1 MKKLLAA
8 VVMAST
14 FLLGCAGAGAMDSA
28 TLLHNP
34 SRYRVVSTQSDGVV
48 YVDMESIRSMQTRDY
63 PNSIENISCTLY
75 VEKYNSNL
83 DATAFQKNEIVRQIN
98 EYKAKLHGNKREN
111 TYDIAAELQQAY
123 SPDGQA
129 KAVSIDTIQFKNIKE
144 MFINT
149 HRLTAD
155 LSLADKNPAAQRK

>member
-8 VVMAST
+8 VAMAST

-28 TLLHNP
+28 TLLNNP

-48 YVDMESIRSMQTRDY
+48 YVDMESIRSIQTRDY

-75 VEKYNSNL
+75 VEKYNSKL
-83 DATAFQKNEIVRQIN
+83 DAMAFQKNEIIGQIN

-144 MFINT
+144 LFINT
-149 HRLTAD
+149 HRLATD
-155 LSLADKNPAAQRK
+155 IPSSTEKPAAQGK